1 MPMKLTVIPEQCC
14 GCRIC
19 ELVCAIEHFGVNNP
33 KKSAIRVLNIYPHPV
48 IRMPVVCSQCRVP
61 LCAQICPTDAL
72 RWVEGV
78 VQLDESECI
87 SCYKCVE
94 SCPFGAIYVHEDCE
108 LPIKCDMC
116 GGDPK
121 CVKHCPT
128 GALRLLP
135 EAALGES
142 KRLDN
147 ILSYTAMKEIE
158 LYEKGEKKVIRYA
171 EVGKEEL

>member
-1 MPMKLTVIPEQCC
+1 
-14 GCRIC
+14 
-19 ELVCAIEHFGVNNP
+19 
-33 KKSAIRVLNIYPHPV
+33 
-48 IRMPVVCSQCRVP
+48 
-61 LCAQICPTDAL
+61 
-72 RWVEGV
+72 
-78 VQLDESECI
+78 
-87 SCYKCVE
+87 
-94 SCPFGAIYVHEDCE
+94 
-108 LPIKCDMC
+108 MC
-116 GGDPK
+116 GGDPQ

>member
-1 MPMKLTVIPEQCC
+1 MSRKLTVIPEQCC

-19 ELVCAIEHFGVNNP
+19 ELVCAIEHFKVNNP

-61 LCAQICPTDAL
+61 LCAQVCPTDAL

-78 VQLDESECI
+78 VRLEPSECI

-94 SCPFGAIYVHEDCE
+94 SCPFGAMYVHEDCE

-116 GGDPK
+116 GGDPQ
-121 CVKHCPT
+121 CVKKCPT

-158 LYEKGEKKVIRYA
+158 LYEEGEKKVIRYA